1 MIPLLPQVKDLVLI
15 GGGHAHVH
23 VLKAFAMRPVHG
35 LRITLISREAAG
47 SVCRRPPVCWRGRKH
62 RSRDPGGSVR
72 R

>member
-35 LRITLISREAAG
+35 LRTGAGCDYGKDKGYHASRYLWTA
-47 SVCRRPPVCWRGRKH
+47 S
-62 RSRDPGGSVR
+62 
-72 R
+72 